1 MAIAS
6 VAIFKKKD
14 GKTGFAVKR
23 GQKAREDAER
33 EYDAGRNLR
42 PVIDAPQE
50 FLARLRQTLAEQ
62 RVVEGATLAEA
73 RDDAG
78 GKAYYLLGLRL
89 RRGASVSFREV
100 ERQVREALKGLFPY
114 GRSLQCTDLDRDI
127 DPQTADG
134 RPNPYLVFEG

>member
-1 MAIAS
+1 MARRS
-6 VAIFKKKD
+6 D
-14 GKTGFAVKR
+14 GALQVTK
-23 GQKAREDAER
+23 
-33 EYDAGRNLR
+33 
-42 PVIDAPQE
+42 
-50 FLARLRQTLAEQ
+50 
-62 RVVEGATLAEA
+62 LAEA

-127 DPQTADG
+127 DPQSLEFLHGIGRRRDPRLGGIDFLGDG
-134 RPNPYLVFEG
+134 NLHGASGGAGGARAN